1 MSENDILEYLFPE
14 DFPDTLLRSV
24 TIVGLQGSG
33 KTNLSFFLAKQYL
46 DKYGPENV
54 NVVYSRSFRSAIANM
69 NYKQI
74 QVLIV
79 DDAVRYQYSG
89 ISRSRDRDIIADYF
103 EIRHLFKK
111 YKKEGLLV
119 TIFITQRFRN
129 LDPAFRNSPI
139 LIFKTILQDP
149 SDNDLIKQFLGQ
161 AYFEKLAEIT
171 KNIYTKHRDFDKAIV
186 KVAWG
191 PVFLLDNIPKVT
203 LSNIIYAKET
213 VDSRNGKI
221 TLEIDRKYKD
231 VIILRLKGKSLRK
244 IYRETGIPL
253 ATIHKKIKQ
262 IIEKLSNS

>member
-111 YKKEGLLV
+111 YKNFKE
-119 TIFITQRFRN
+119 N
-129 LDPAFRNSPI
+129 L
-139 LIFKTILQDP
+139 K
-149 SDNDLIKQFLGQ
+149 
-161 AYFEKLAEIT
+161 
-171 KNIYTKHRDFDKAIV
+171 
-186 KVAWG
+186 
-191 PVFLLDNIPKVT
+191 
-203 LSNIIYAKET
+203 KE
-213 VDSRNGKI
+213 D
-221 TLEIDRKYKD
+221 
-231 VIILRLKGKSLRK
+231 
-244 IYRETGIPL
+244 
-253 ATIHKKIKQ
+253 
-262 IIEKLSNS
+262 